1 MQEVLFALAAI
12 ANIASFALML
22 WQEYKHR
29 RDAAAKCHSHG
40 IA

>member
-1 MQEVLFALAAI
+1 MPMKEVLFALAAI

-29 RDAAAKCHSHG
+29 RMEREERGD
-40 IA
+40 